1 MNSSPRIAIFSPNKE
16 AYSESFIQRHK
27 NLLNGKVFY
36 FYGGYLP
43 HSYEPTGN
51 FLGNEWF
58 RSFFINYGRTFLDSD
73 QYDRKFFLKKL
84 LRKLKVNA
92 VLAEYGPT
100 AVHSLKICKELGLP
114 LIVHFHGFDAFYK
127 PAIEENTIGY
137 KKVFDYANA
146 IICVSEPMRDQ
157 LISLGCSKRK
167 LHKIRY
173 CPHVNFYKIK
183 PDYHSR
189 NFVSVGRFV
198 DKKAPYYL
206 LLAFNKLLKH
216 CPSSTLTIIG
226 DGPLLEV
233 TKNIASYLGIDEKIF
248 LPGALDRQKVMK
260 ELGRACCYI
269 QHSVTVSHGDQEGS
283 PVAILEALAAGL
295 PVISTRHAGIPEVIK
310 HDENGFL
317 VDEHDVVG
325 MSFYMQKI
333 AKDFKIAQKIG
344 SNAKKYAKDNFYSNP
359 DIRDLNNLIKEAL

>member
-1 MNSSPRIAIFSPNKE
+1 M
-16 AYSESFIQRHK
+16 
-27 NLLNGKVFY
+27 
-36 FYGGYLP
+36 
-43 HSYEPTGN
+43 
-51 FLGNEWF
+51 
-58 RSFFINYGRTFLDSD
+58 
-73 QYDRKFFLKKL
+73 
-84 LRKLKVNA
+84 
-92 VLAEYGPT
+92 
-100 AVHSLKICKELGLP
+100 
-114 LIVHFHGFDAFYK
+114 
-127 PAIEENTIGY
+127 
-137 KKVFDYANA
+137 
-146 IICVSEPMRDQ
+146 
-157 LISLGCSKRK
+157 
-167 LHKIRY
+167 
-173 CPHVNFYKIK
+173 
-183 PDYHSR
+183 
-189 NFVSVGRFV
+189 
-198 DKKAPYYL
+198 
-206 LLAFNKLLKH
+206 LAFNKLLKY